1 MQSAMTKREVLEILF
16 QSARPVSPDELCRQL
31 RGFHHR
37 SSVYSYLFRLHRQ
50 GLLNRTRI
58 GGRIVYKIS
67 RRGIER
73 LEYFR
78 TIAKR

>member
-1 MQSAMTKREVLEILF
+1 MTKREVLEILF

-37 SSVYSYLFRLHRQ
+37 SSVYSYLFRLHQQ
-50 GLLNRTRI
+50 GLLNRRRI

-78 TIAKR
+78 RIAKR